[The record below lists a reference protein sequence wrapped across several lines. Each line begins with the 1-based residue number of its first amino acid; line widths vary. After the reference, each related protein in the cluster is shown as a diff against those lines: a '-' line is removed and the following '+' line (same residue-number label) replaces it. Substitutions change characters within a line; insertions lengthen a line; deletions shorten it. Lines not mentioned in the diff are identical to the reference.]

1 LNISFPAFDID
12 MTPSTPQE
20 LTEHIRNAP
29 GYLTKILAETGIK
42 LE

>member
-1 LNISFPAFDID
+1 MNISFPDFGID
-12 MTPSTPQE
+12 MTSSTPQE

-29 GYLTKILAETGIK
+29 GYWTKILAETGIK